1 MQEVRA
7 AVIGTGVMGRKYAQ
21 MIAEGRAGALRL
33 TAVVCRSAG
42 AQQWAKDTLPDTVRV
57 CPSADQLY
65 DYAEEFD
72 AVLVVT
78 PHKTHPALVM
88 QAFAHG
94 KHVLCDK
101 PSANALAPALEM
113 NRAAEKSGLVFA
125 MMFHQRR
132 YKKYMRLKK
141 LLDDG
146 VLGEIKR
153 VQLEN
158 SRYFRTWMYHRSG
171 SWRSSWAGEGGGVLL
186 NQCPHQLDL
195 WQWICG
201 MPVSVTAHCNVGKFH
216 DIEVEDEAVLYTE
229 FANGATGVFIT
240 TTGDL
245 PGTNRLE
252 IVGTLGKIVI
262 EGGTLKH
269 WKLSKSEREI
279 CATAP
284 ESCPRVES
292 EYTEYTPGNGRAHA
306 GILQNYANALL
317 HGEELIAPGYD
328 GLMQIT
334 LINAA
339 YLSAWS
345 GSTKV
350 TLPFDKALYDKLLAE
365 KIAHSSFRSEVKP
378 LAEDKEQSN
387 RWQVNW

>member
-21 MIAEGRAGALRL
+21 MIAEGKAGALRL
-33 TAVVCRSAG
+33 TAVVCRHAD

-141 LLDDG
+141 LLDDE

-171 SWRSSWAGEGGGVLL
+171 SWRSSWAGEGGGALL
-186 NQCPHQLDL
+186 NQGQHILDI
-195 WQWICG
+195 WQWLFG
-201 MPVSVTAHCNVGKFH
+201 MPESIYAVIPYGKYNDFMV
-216 DIEVEDEAVLYTE
+216 DDEATLLMEYPQQRTATFILSTGEGSYTE
-229 FANGATGVFIT
+229 
-240 TTGDL
+240 
-245 PGTNRLE
+245 RLE
-252 IVGTLGKIVI
+252 IVGTK
-262 EGGTLKH
+262 GTALLEEDTLTLH
-269 WKLSKSEREI
+269 
-279 CATAP
+279 T
-284 ESCPRVES
+284 
-292 EYTEYTPGNGRAHA
+292 YTPDTETYRRTADCTERQQ
-306 GILQNYANALL
+306 L
-317 HGEELIAPGYD
+317 D
-328 GLMQIT
+328 RK
-334 LINAA
+334 
-339 YLSAWS
+339 S
-345 GSTKV
+345 V
-350 TLPFDKALYDKLLAE
+350 
-365 KIAHSSFRSEVKP
+365 V
-378 LAEDKEQSN
+378 
-387 RWQVNW
+387 

>member
-21 MIAEGRAGALRL
+21 MIAEGKAGALRL

-158 SRYFRTWMYHRSG
+158 SRYFRTWMYQDRK
-171 SWRSSWAGEGGGVLL
+171 
-186 NQCPHQLDL
+186 
-195 WQWICG
+195 
-201 MPVSVTAHCNVGKFH
+201 SVV
-216 DIEVEDEAVLYTE
+216 
-229 FANGATGVFIT
+229 
-240 TTGDL
+240 
-245 PGTNRLE
+245 
-252 IVGTLGKIVI
+252 
-262 EGGTLKH
+262 
-269 WKLSKSEREI
+269 
-279 CATAP
+279 
-284 ESCPRVES
+284 
-292 EYTEYTPGNGRAHA
+292 
-306 GILQNYANALL
+306 
-317 HGEELIAPGYD
+317 
-328 GLMQIT
+328 
-334 LINAA
+334 
-339 YLSAWS
+339 
-345 GSTKV
+345 
-350 TLPFDKALYDKLLAE
+350 
-365 KIAHSSFRSEVKP
+365 
-378 LAEDKEQSN
+378 
-387 RWQVNW
+387 

>member
-101 PSANALAPALEM
+101 PSANALAPALKM

-146 VLGEIKR
+146 ALGEIKR

-171 SWRSSWAGEGGGVLL
+171 SWRSSWAGEGGGALL
-186 NQCPHQLDL
+186 NQGQHILDI
-195 WQWICG
+195 WQWLFG
-201 MPVSVTAHCNVGKFH
+201 MPTSIYAVIPYGKYNDFMV
-216 DIEVEDEAVLYTE
+216 DDEATLLMEYPQQRTATFILSTGEGSYTE
-229 FANGATGVFIT
+229 
-240 TTGDL
+240 
-245 PGTNRLE
+245 RLE
-252 IVGTLGKIVI
+252 IVGTK
-262 EGGTLKH
+262 GTALLEEDTLTLH
-269 WKLSKSEREI
+269 TYTPDTETYRRTADCTERQQLTETTVTEQFAPQAEPYPEMLANFADAI
-279 CATAP
+279 LHGTPLTAP
-284 ESCPRVES
+284 GVE
-292 EYTEYTPGNGRAHA
+292 GVRA
-306 GILQNYANALL
+306 L
-317 HGEELIAPGYD
+317 ELTD
-328 GLMQIT
+328 
-334 LINAA
+334 AA
-339 YLSAWS
+339 YLSAWL
-345 GSTKV
+345 GEKL
-350 TLPFDKALYDKLLAE
+350 TLPLDADRF
-365 KIAHSSFRSEVKP
+365 
-378 LAEDKEQSN
+378 EQELQKHIQEEQTN
-387 RWQVNW
+387 G

>member
-1 MQEVRA
+1 MQSGELGQLKRSIWIVTNWYRTNAYYASGAWRA
-7 AVIGTGVMGRKYAQ
+7 
-21 MIAEGRAGALRL
+21 
-33 TAVVCRSAG
+33 
-42 AQQWAKDTLPDTVRV
+42 
-57 CPSADQLY
+57 
-65 DYAEEFD
+65 
-72 AVLVVT
+72 
-78 PHKTHPALVM
+78 
-88 QAFAHG
+88 
-94 KHVLCDK
+94 
-101 PSANALAPALEM
+101 
-113 NRAAEKSGLVFA
+113 
-125 MMFHQRR
+125 
-132 YKKYMRLKK
+132 
-141 LLDDG
+141 
-146 VLGEIKR
+146 
-153 VQLEN
+153 
-158 SRYFRTWMYHRSG
+158 
-171 SWRSSWAGEGGGVLL
+171 SWKGEGGGLLL
-186 NQCPHQLDL
+186 NQAAHNLDL

-229 FANGATGVFIT
+229 FAGGATGVFIT

-269 WKLSKSEREI
+269 WKLPKSEREI

-345 GSTKV
+345 GSAKV